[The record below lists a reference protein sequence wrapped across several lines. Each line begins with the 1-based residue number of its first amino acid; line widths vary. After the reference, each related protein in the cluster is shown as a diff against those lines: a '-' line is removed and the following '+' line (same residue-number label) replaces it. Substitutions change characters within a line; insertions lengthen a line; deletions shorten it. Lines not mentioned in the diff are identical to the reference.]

1 MTGPRTK
8 HGLFG
13 SIRRGEH
20 FVMPQR
26 EPDTGAT
33 IYGVWVITQRA
44 RNFEGT
50 AIKVAEFVSKREAN
64 AWRDKRNMD
73 TAGTRAMR

>member
-1 MTGPRTK
+1 MTSPTIK

-13 SIRRGEH
+13 AFRRGEH

-26 EPDTGAT
+26 EPDNSTV
-33 IYGVWVITQRA
+33 YGVWLLTNRQ

-50 AIKVAEFVSKREAN
+50 AVKVAEFRSKREAN

-73 TAGTRAMR
+73 TCGTRAMR